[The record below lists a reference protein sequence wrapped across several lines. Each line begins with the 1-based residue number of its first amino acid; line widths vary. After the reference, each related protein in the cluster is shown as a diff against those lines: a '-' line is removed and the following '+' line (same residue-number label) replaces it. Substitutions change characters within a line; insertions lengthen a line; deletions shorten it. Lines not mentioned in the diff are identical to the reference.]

1 MKISDNFSVKE
12 LVNDDIVD
20 KLGENRAANIVS
32 PYLLKQ
38 LEALRL
44 RFGPITINDYEWGGM
59 FKNSGVRKA
68 SFYKRLGI
76 MRESY
81 STHQY
86 GNTADLKFTDFTAIQ
101 VYDYIMDNQDEFP
114 YIVRMEN
121 AHKTKTWLHVE
132 CGRYCLDNIE
142 VFNP

>member
-1 MKISDNFSVKE
+1 MKLSNHFAVSE
-12 LVNDDIVD
+12 LVHPDIIS
-20 KLGENRAANIVS
+20 KLGETRAANLVN
-32 PYLLKQ
+32 PYLIKA
-38 LEALRL
+38 LERL
-44 RFGPITINDYEWGGM
+44 RVKFGPITINNGGYT
-59 FKNSGVRKA
+59 NSGLRKA
-68 SFYKRLGI
+68 SFYKNKLGF

-86 GNTADLKFTDFTAIQ
+86 GNTADLKFKDATPEE
-101 VYDYIMDNQDEFP
+101 VYDYILTHQSAFP

-132 CGRYCLDNIE
+132 CGRYRDNKIQ